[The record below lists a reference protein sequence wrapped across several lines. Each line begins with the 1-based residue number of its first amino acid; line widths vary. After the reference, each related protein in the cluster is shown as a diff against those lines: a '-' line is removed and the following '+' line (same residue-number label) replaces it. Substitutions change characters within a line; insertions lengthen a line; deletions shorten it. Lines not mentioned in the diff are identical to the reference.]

1 MFERH
6 RERRAQAHYDE
17 ALAAWQ
23 HERDEQ
29 AAALSLAQT
38 FHGQAGDG
46 LLLKPGEAEFAR
58 ITDVGLVEERRGAGS
73 WQGHSSG
80 VSIPVGSLGGR
91 SVRYRVGAT
100 AATTCRARRTPRRSA
115 PARCSSRTSGS
126 SSRGSARPAS
136 AAFAKLLGYESSDDG
151 STTFSVSNRQ
161 KPVTIHYGSKLN
173 GWVRLRLDLAVA
185 QARDQVPA
193 LVERLQQGLAAIDAA
208 RPTPPPGSPPA
219 RDRRRARPVS
229 GAAPRRRGARRA
241 RSGRGPPGAAR
252 RPWDAVSHTARRPTP
267 EFR

>member
-46 LLLKPGEAEFAR
+46 LLLTRGEAEFAR
-58 ITDVGLVEERRGAGS
+58 ITNVGLVEERRGRGS

-100 AATTCRARRTPRRSA
+100 RGHYVQGTPHPEAIDTGTVFITNQRVVFQGQRQT
-115 PARCSSRTSGS
+115 RECL
-126 SSRGSARPAS
+126 
-136 AAFAKLLGYESSDDG
+136 FAKLLGYESSDDG

-185 QARDQVPA
+185 HARDQVPA
-193 LVERLQQGLAAIDAA
+193 LVERLQQGLSAIDAE
-208 RPTPPPGSPPA
+208 RPVPPPGSPA
-219 RDRRRARPVS
+219 
-229 GAAPRRRGARRA
+229 
-241 RSGRGPPGAAR
+241 GP
-252 RPWDAVSHTARRPTP
+252 
-267 EFR
+267 